1 METKEEAAKRVG
13 SLADD
18 LLAGGAEIAEFLGT
32 NVREV
37 YHLAKTQRLPI
48 GRLGRKLI
56 ASRRA
61 LARHADKIARGPTA
75 A

>member
-1 METKEEAAKRVG
+1 MEIKETAKQADR
-13 SLADD
+13 LADD
-18 LLAGGAEIAEFLGT
+18 LLAGAAEIAEFLGT
-32 NVREV
+32 NAREV

-56 ASRRA
+56 ASKRR
-61 LARHADKIARGPTA
+61 LARHTNKIARGSA

>member
-1 METKEEAAKRVG
+1 MMDDQQAARQADR
-13 SLADD
+13 LADD
-18 LLAGGAEIAEFLGT
+18 LLSGAAEIAEFLGT

-56 ASRRA
+56 ASRSQLRRA
-61 LARHADKIARGPTA
+61 AKVLTA